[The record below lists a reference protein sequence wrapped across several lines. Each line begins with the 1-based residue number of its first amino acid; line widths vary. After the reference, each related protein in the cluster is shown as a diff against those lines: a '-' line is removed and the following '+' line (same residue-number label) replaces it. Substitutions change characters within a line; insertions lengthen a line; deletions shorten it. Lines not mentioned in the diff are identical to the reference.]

1 MSEETK
7 LGSLQFAYQYLTDRV
22 RAEFELKMMQG
33 DQESGPPNPPE
44 LPSLESVFEMSNTI
58 LDYIQS
64 E

>member
-7 LGSLQFAYQYLTDRV
+7 LRSLQFAYQYLVDLT
-22 RAEFELKMMQG
+22 RAEFELKMMQRN
-33 DQESGPPNPPE
+33 QESEPPNPPE
-44 LPSLESVFEMSNTI
+44 FPSLESVFEMSNTI

>member
-7 LGSLQFAYQYLTDRV
+7 LRSLQFAYQYLVDLT

-33 DQESGPPNPPE
+33 NQEPGPPSPPE
-44 LPSLESVFEMSNTI
+44 FPTLESVFEMSNTI
-58 LDYIQS
+58 LNYIQS